1 MQSRIKDVNFV
12 SSSQLPIITAQ
23 PPYSTI
29 CQGVRKT
36 SFHNFSSNLQLNNK
50 NIYLMKKINKANPN
64 NYMSICWSP
73 EKPVK
78 VFNNFVINM
87 SPQKQGK
94 LLVSVVNK
102 SRGSQDTKNGLNGFS
117 TRSISVKEVR
127 KNIAKSVKRE
137 NKEENKNDSNSQSVE
152 EVSFIS
158 YFMIIILKKNAN

>member
-1 MQSRIKDVNFV
+1 
-12 SSSQLPIITAQ
+12 
-23 PPYSTI
+23 
-29 CQGVRKT
+29 
-36 SFHNFSSNLQLNNK
+36 
-50 NIYLMKKINKANPN
+50 
-64 NYMSICWSP
+64 
-73 EKPVK
+73 
-78 VFNNFVINM
+78 M

-102 SRGSQDTKNGLNGFS
+102 SRGRQDTKNGLNGFS